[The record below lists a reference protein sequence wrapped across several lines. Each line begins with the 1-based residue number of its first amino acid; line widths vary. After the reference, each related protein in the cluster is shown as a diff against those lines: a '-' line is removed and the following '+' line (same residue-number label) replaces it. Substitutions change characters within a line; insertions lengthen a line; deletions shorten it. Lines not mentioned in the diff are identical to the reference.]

1 MRDDMLYLAAS
12 GWMVCR
18 RRQAAWKMSG
28 TRHHSHWTSIQIL
41 FAGPNMLLW
50 RWNLTLTD
58 KQTDTNELS
67 ILCIDYLFK
76 YIHKHNAYVAEH
88 SISKK
93 ILPEVVA
100 ALTKVNQWCVCEPW
114 TLGHTQRRQLVAA
127 FTDADYRLIC
137 EILTFHTHTHSNQL
151 WALNQQSCSS
161 LVKWSTQYHKK
172 PFVVIILY
180 KFFYWL
186 LILTQWY
193 YFTVLQIMASVFIF
207 VLNVFTHG
215 PCRSYSK
222 QTTCNIVALCVWYH
236 KIKQCCTVHVYSLH
250 TTQWVINKL
259 IDSQPLSTT
268 CCQEI

>member
-1 MRDDMLYLAAS
+1 M
-12 GWMVCR
+12 
-18 RRQAAWKMSG
+18 
-28 TRHHSHWTSIQIL
+28 
-41 FAGPNMLLW
+41 
-50 RWNLTLTD
+50 
-58 KQTDTNELS
+58 
-67 ILCIDYLFK
+67 
-76 YIHKHNAYVAEH
+76 
-88 SISKK
+88 
-93 ILPEVVA
+93 
-100 ALTKVNQWCVCEPW
+100 
-114 TLGHTQRRQLVAA
+114 AA

-137 EILTFHTHTHSNQL
+137 EILTFHTHTHTHSNQL

-180 KFFYWL
+180 KFYYWL

-207 VLNVFTHG
+207 VLNVFAHG

-250 TTQWVINKL
+250 ITQWVINKL
-259 IDSQPLSTT
+259 IDGQPLSTT